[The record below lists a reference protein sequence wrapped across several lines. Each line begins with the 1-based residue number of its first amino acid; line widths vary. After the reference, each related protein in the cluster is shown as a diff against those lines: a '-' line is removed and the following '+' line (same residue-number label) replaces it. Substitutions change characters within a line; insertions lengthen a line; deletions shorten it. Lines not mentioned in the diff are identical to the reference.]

1 MKTRRKVPHLPHA
14 QRAARGAFNVFLCAA
29 LIAGVL
35 AVVPAIPATA
45 GPPGPGFNLN
55 TADLRHIFNQI
66 KISENHAA
74 QTREPGNAPNCA
86 ALVGPGPFQIVDPR
100 LPYGL
105 RTVDG
110 RCNNLY
116 AGQEDFGSADRTIPR
131 LTTPVFRPAEISLFT
146 GQPTS
151 FTQNIGSVFDSRP
164 RIISN
169 LIVDQTATNPSAVA
183 AAGPD
188 AVPDP
193 DSGTLPIPNTATD
206 AGLSAQFNAMFTFFG
221 QFFDH
226 GLTLLRKGGSGT
238 VFAPLQPDDPL
249 FVPGSPT
256 NFMVLTRATN
266 LPGPDGILGT
276 ADDIKEGT
284 NLDTPFIDQQQTYTS
299 FPSHQVFLR
308 HYALN
313 AQGRPVPTGRLIDGA
328 ISGNI
333 ANWAEVKAQAASVLG
348 IALADIDVLNVP
360 LLLTDPYGHFVPGPN
375 GFPQVVTPGV
385 LVEGNPAAPVSVA
398 GSLKVGTGFL
408 DDIAHH
414 AVPFGDHDNNPAT
427 PPQAL
432 APDADPGTAD
442 DNNPAT
448 YDDEMLNAHFIT
460 GDGRGNENIALT
472 AIHNLF
478 HSEHNRLAVDIDGF
492 IQSALTPAEIAA
504 WTAEN
509 PASGWGYGE
518 RLFQAARF
526 VTEMEYSRIVIDT
539 FARKVQ
545 PQVNGFTG
553 YKTDIDP
560 ATTAEFSHASYR
572 FGHSMLLERVAR
584 TNANGSV
591 NDLRLLDA
599 FLNPLEYNAGGPA
612 GPLSAD
618 QAIGSTARG
627 LSRQVGNEIDEFV
640 TEALRNGLL
649 GLPLDLATINLMRGR
664 SEGVAPLNEVRR
676 QIKAATGLS
685 ALAPYP
691 SWFEFGLGLR
701 HPESLVNFVAAYGTH
716 PTITAAT
723 TVVAKRAAADRLVA
737 LDPSN
742 ADAFDFMFGV
752 LAWANTNTGLEDVD
766 LWVGGLAEKPSAFGG
781 LLGATNNYI
790 FETLMEQLQD
800 GDRLYYV
807 PRVRGMNL
815 FSQLEQNS
823 LTQMLMRNSDLD
835 GQAEDPFSRPA
846 LVLRL
851 ANLGTSGPILDDPTT
866 PDVNESAMPD
876 LIRLPD
882 GTIRYT
888 GIEHIVLVGR
898 DDPGVVDRIWSSEG
912 DDTLI
917 GSAGDDVL
925 EGGQGNDTI
934 NGGEG
939 DDILTD
945 DFGDDILQGG
955 DGNDVMFSG
964 PGFGGDIMF
973 GGRGKDFM
981 VGSIDPVAT
990 FGDDGDDFIRQG
1002 DGGFEALGAVKAGG
1016 GDDWVEGGAGLNEL
1030 FGDCA
1035 LPFRID
1041 ICQTG
1046 DDVLIGGN
1054 AEDIFVG
1061 EGGNDI
1067 AVFGPGKEV
1076 YRGLFG
1082 FDWATYKADPQPGD
1096 ADLNIAFFD
1105 PLEQQVLRD
1114 KLKEVEAVSGGPF
1127 NDVLLGDDRIFAGTV
1142 FVPPVPGMTCDPV
1155 VPLALGGATFYC
1167 HELTAEG
1174 VAKITGLDALLD
1186 GKTFP
1191 LAEGNVL
1198 IGGPGSDIIEGRGGN
1213 DIIDGDA
1220 WLDVQL
1226 QAPDPANPGS
1236 FKLVDSML
1244 DLADDVFARL
1254 INPRD
1259 IFIARSIKSTGA
1271 SPADVDTA
1279 LFCDVASNYTIT
1291 LNLNGSVRVAH
1302 LADSCPQPVDP
1313 ARAANVGDG
1322 IDTLWNIE
1330 QLAFLDVTIPAP
1342 QAAITVALTANPPSP
1357 ADTGTS
1363 VTWTAAASGGSNF
1376 QYQFLSGVSGGPLA
1390 VVRDFSANPI
1400 FNWTDTGTFGAYVFR
1415 VNARQGGAGAAEAT
1429 TSRLYY
1435 VGALRPAGEVEV
1447 VSDPRSPQ
1455 FPGTT
1460 VVFTAAATGGSA
1472 GAYEYQY
1479 LLSEN
1484 GGPFSVAK
1492 PYGAAPS
1499 FTWTDTGTA
1508 GKYFFRVNARQAGST
1523 GPAEATKAIT
1533 YVIATV
1539 IPPTSVAL
1547 STDLASPQGVGASIV
1562 FTGAATG
1569 GTGPLEFRFEGRAV
1583 GSPTW
1588 ALAQGFSPLASWTW
1602 NTATVPAGSYE
1613 FRVLAR
1619 NAGGGGA
1626 ETISPTV
1633 GFVLNIGSVTLSTN
1647 LASPQGVGASIVFTG
1662 AATGGTGP
1670 FEFRFEGRAV
1680 GSPTWA
1686 LAQGFS
1692 PLDNWTWNT
1701 ATVPAGNYEFR
1712 VLARTAGGGGA
1723 ETISPTVGFV
1733 LNIGSVTLSTNLA
1746 SPQGVGA
1753 SIVFTGAVPGSSGP
1767 FEFRFEG
1774 RAVGSPDWALA
1785 QDFSP
1790 LDNWTWNTATVPAG
1804 NYEFRVLARTAG
1816 GVPAEASAATPYT
1829 LF

>member
-45 GPPGPGFNLN
+45 GPPGPSFSLN
-55 TADLRHIFNQI
+55 AADLRHIFNQI

-74 QTREPGNAPNCA
+74 QTHEPGNAPNCA
-86 ALVGPGPFQIVDPR
+86 VLVGPGPFQIVDPR

-1096 ADLNIAFFD
+1096 ADLNVAFFD
-1105 PLEQQVLRD
+1105 PIELNVLRD
-1114 KLKEVEAVSGGPF
+1114 KFKEVEAVSGGPF
-1127 NDVLLGDDRIFAGTV
+1127 NDNILGDDRIFAGTI
-1142 FVPPVPGMTCDPV
+1142 FVPPVPGMTCDPDQA
-1155 VPLALGGATFYC
+1155 LALGATFFC
-1167 HELTAEG
+1167 NELHTKG
-1174 VAKITGLDALLD
+1174 VAKIAGLDALLD
-1186 GKTFP
+1186 GKSLP
-1191 LAEGNVL
+1191 LADGNII
-1198 IGGPGSDIIEGRGGN
+1198 IGGPGSDVIEGRGGN
-1213 DIIDGDA
+1213 DIIDGDG

-1226 QAPDPANPGS
+1226 RAPDPANPGS
-1236 FKLVDSML
+1236 FKLVNSMMEL
-1244 DLADDVFARL
+1244 SDDVFTRR

-1279 LFCDVASNYTIT
+1279 LFCDVAINYEIT

-1342 QAAITVALTANPPSP
+1342 QPAITVALAANPASPSDP
-1357 ADTGTS
+1357 GTS
-1363 VTWTAAASGGSNF
+1363 VTWTAAASGGTGDF

-1390 VVRDFSANPI
+1390 VVQDFSANPT
-1400 FNWTDTGTFGAYVFR
+1400 FNWTDTGALGAYVFR
-1415 VNARQGGAGAAEAT
+1415 VNARQAGSAVAETT

-1447 VSDPRSPQ
+1447 VADPRSPQ
-1455 FPGTT
+1455 PQGAT
-1460 VVFTAAATGGSA
+1460 VLFTASASGGSA

-1479 LLSEN
+1479 LLSVN

-1499 FTWTDTGTA
+1499 FTWTDTGAA

-1523 GPAEATKAIT
+1523 GPAEATKAVT
-1533 YVIATV
+1533 YVIAAPVSPATGV
-1539 IPPTSVAL
+1539 TL
-1547 STDLASPQGVGASIV
+1547 SPSLASPQSPGTPVTWTAVASGGSGSYEYQFYAKSETATSWTPVQGYSSVSTWEWDTTGLPDGTYYVLAYARSAGSVAPFEAQRPMGYALVSGSPATGVTLSASPPSPQTTRPTIT
-1562 FTGAATG
+1562 FTAAATG
-1569 GTGPLEFRFEGRAV
+1569 G
-1583 GSPTW
+1583 S
-1588 ALAQGFSPLASWTW
+1588 
-1602 NTATVPAGSYE
+1602 GSYE
-1613 FRVLAR
+1613 YQFYAKNESATSWTLMQSYSSVSTWDWDTTGQPAGTYYVLVYAR
-1619 NAGGGGA
+1619 SA
-1626 ETISPTV
+1626 
-1633 GFVLNIGSVTLSTN
+1633 GSV
-1647 LASPQGVGASIVFTG
+1647 A
-1662 AATGGTGP
+1662 P
-1670 FEFRFEGRAV
+1670 FEVQKPMGY
-1680 GSPTWA
+1680 A
-1686 LAQGFS
+1686 LQ
-1692 PLDNWTWNT
+1692 
-1701 ATVPAGNYEFR
+1701 
-1712 VLARTAGGGGA
+1712 
-1723 ETISPTVGFV
+1723 
-1733 LNIGSVTLSTNLA
+1733 
-1746 SPQGVGA
+1746 
-1753 SIVFTGAVPGSSGP
+1753 
-1767 FEFRFEG
+1767 
-1774 RAVGSPDWALA
+1774 
-1785 QDFSP
+1785 
-1790 LDNWTWNTATVPAG
+1790 
-1804 NYEFRVLARTAG
+1804 
-1816 GVPAEASAATPYT
+1816 
-1829 LF
+1829 